1 MKIKLV
7 REINNRNE
15 KLELGTK
22 FYKLYFRY

>member
-1 MKIKLV
+1 MEIKLV
-7 REINNRNE
+7 KETQNITE